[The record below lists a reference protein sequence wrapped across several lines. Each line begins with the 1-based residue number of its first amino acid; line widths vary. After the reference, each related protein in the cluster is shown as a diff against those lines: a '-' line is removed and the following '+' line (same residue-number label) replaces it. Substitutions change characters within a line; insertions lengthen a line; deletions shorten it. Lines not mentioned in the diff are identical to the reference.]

1 MSVDALLGQAW
12 FRPVLLA
19 ALGLA
24 ALALLAGLVVRR
36 RRRMA
41 PPQWQ
46 RLVAD
51 TDYFCRVLGIVFPT
65 QGYQVGGYRIFRD
78 PLEEEAREVLYSL
91 RKQGRLC
98 AALCV
103 RWIVPV
109 TSDVVGRFEQA
120 LAVSHADEGLIVTT
134 SRFTDAARER
144 ARGLPVTLYD
154 RDDLSHWI
162 EAVWG

>member
-1 MSVDALLGQAW
+1 MTLESLLASPWLGPALLATAGAAM
-12 FRPVLLA
+12 LLALA
-19 ALGLA
+19 ALML
-24 ALALLAGLVVRR
+24 RR

-41 PPQWQ
+41 APAWQ

-51 TDYFCRVLGIVFPT
+51 TDYFRRVLSLLFPA
-65 QGYQVGGYRIFRD
+65 QGYQVTGYRIFRD
-78 PLEEEAREVLYSL
+78 PLEEEAREILYSL
-91 RKQGRLC
+91 RKEGRLY

-109 TSDVVGRFEQA
+109 TSDVISRFEQA
-120 LAVSHADEGLIVTT
+120 LAVSRADEGLLVTT

-144 ARGLPVTLYD
+144 ARGLPVALYD
-154 RDDLSHWI
+154 QEDLGQWI